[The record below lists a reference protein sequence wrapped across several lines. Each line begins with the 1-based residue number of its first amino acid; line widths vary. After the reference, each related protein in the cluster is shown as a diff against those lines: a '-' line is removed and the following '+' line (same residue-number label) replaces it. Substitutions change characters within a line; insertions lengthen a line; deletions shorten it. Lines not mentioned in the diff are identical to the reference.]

1 MLVRALG
8 EVPEAPA
15 GDDDEEDDDHRSRGE
30 SEALFNWNEPFVN
43 MMEEASLRKASRHR
57 NRREGRENENRVV
70 VAMPWE
76 GNDSG
81 ASISDDDNN
90 AFVPVFR
97 EVTGNRR
104 EVKSCVEKRMMGDEG
119 VIVLPRFRCFVRS

>member
-1 MLVRALG
+1 
-8 EVPEAPA
+8 
-15 GDDDEEDDDHRSRGE
+15 
-30 SEALFNWNEPFVN
+30 
-43 MMEEASLRKASRHR
+43 
-57 NRREGRENENRVV
+57 
-70 VAMPWE
+70 MPWE

-104 EVKSCVEKRMMGDEG
+104 EVKSCVEKRKMGDEG